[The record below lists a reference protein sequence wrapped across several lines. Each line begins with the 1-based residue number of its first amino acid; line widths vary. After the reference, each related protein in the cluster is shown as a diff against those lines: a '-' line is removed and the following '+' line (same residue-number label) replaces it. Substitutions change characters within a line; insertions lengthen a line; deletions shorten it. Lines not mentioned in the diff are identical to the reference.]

1 MKMSFSPQTLGSA
14 LLPRSVTVPEEV
26 QETAWAIEIF
36 HQPDVRLHAVGG
48 GEKALAVRMQ
58 AEAPIPKVALIVGQV
73 EPGRRWAQI
82 RDPAFAATGNIETP
96 ENQMTPVIRCNAE

>member
-1 MKMSFSPQTLGSA
+1 MKMSFSPQTFGSA

-58 AEAPIPKVALIVGQV
+58 AEAPIPEVALIVGQV
-73 EPGRRWAQI
+73 EPRLGWPRSAI
-82 RDPAFAATGNIETP
+82 LPSLLLAATVGHDARAGVP
-96 ENQMTPVIRCNAE
+96 